1 MVFFSNLFPSFHLGL
16 INVENKFLIL
26 ASAVAAES
34 NQPLLPTHAES
45 PQRTVHEQ
53 IPSSLPIQTTPIGG
67 IPTQSGTVTE
77 VTQGTSN
84 RIEVTSPSKLHPMR
98 YSPVYKMSQTHI
110 EELNFR
116 LQSLNQ
122 RVHIDVV
129 DSSNA
134 GAAAILS
141 GDINPSVGSD
151 NEKETDLNI
160 QQLESSV
167 SSLSGLQTGSS
178 TINSPEA
185 THSQR
190 VQEKSWRVERYETD
204 F

>member
-1 MVFFSNLFPSFHLGL
+1 M
-16 INVENKFLIL
+16 
-26 ASAVAAES
+26 
-34 NQPLLPTHAES
+34 LPTHAEL
-45 PQRTVHEQ
+45 PQQTVHEE
-53 IPSSLPIQTTPIGG
+53 IPSSISLPTETSPIGG
-67 IPTQSGTVTE
+67 IPTHSAIVTE
-77 VTQGTSN
+77 ITQSTSN
-84 RIEVTSPSKLHPMR
+84 RVEVSSPSKLHPMR

-122 RVHIDVV
+122 QVHIDVV
-129 DSSNA
+129 NNGNA

-151 NEKETDLNI
+151 NEKESDLNI

-190 VQEKSWRVERYETD
+190 VQEKNWRVERYETD